1 MWGVQRDSE
10 RFEMFPKVTEVTET
24 WMLLGKLSF
33 HTVQEEKEKQRKRK
47 LTQVN
52 EVRADIYSQAV
63 DTLQKKEL

>member
-1 MWGVQRDSE
+1 
-10 RFEMFPKVTEVTET
+10 
-24 WMLLGKLSF
+24 MLLGKLSF